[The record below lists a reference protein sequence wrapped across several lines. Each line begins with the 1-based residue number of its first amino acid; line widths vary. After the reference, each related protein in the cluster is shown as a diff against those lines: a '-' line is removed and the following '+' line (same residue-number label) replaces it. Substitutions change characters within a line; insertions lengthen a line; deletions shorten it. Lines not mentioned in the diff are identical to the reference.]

1 MDLLENREAARAMG
15 RAGRRLV
22 ERRFTFQRIAADLMA
37 VLEDVVQAPP
47 PSPEPKL
54 ALESGLL
61 LETAGDPNT
70 LLSDLPYARTVSK
83 LRQRTYSV
91 LEMIQRLQARQEIE
105 D

>member
-1 MDLLENREAARAMG
+1 
-15 RAGRRLV
+15 
-22 ERRFTFQRIAADLMA
+22 MA
-37 VLEDVVQAPP
+37 VLEEVGEAPP
-47 PSPEPKL
+47 PALESKL

-70 LLSDLPYARTVSK
+70 LLSDLPYARTVLK